1 MNLLYLAIVIT
12 FFIFMIS
19 LFYNGDNDIDLLS
32 STKDLTLS
40 SINVI

>member
-1 MNLLYLAIVIT
+1 MNLLYLAIIIT

-19 LFYNGDNDIDLLS
+19 LFYNGNNNTDLTS
-32 STKDLTLS
+32 SIKDLTLS